1 MHPVVRDFA
10 TFFTPRL
17 APVDAAGEP
26 GTSQSWRLEVTL
38 ARVRWY
44 AVPVC
49 LLTVLI
55 FPAIPWPLLVLP
67 GPVFGLGNLGV
78 IQLLHQSQSLVRLK
92 QARGLAT
99 GLDWVATT
107 ASIGAFSHEPAI
119 ATPAVLLLM
128 VVTTTLRYG
137 IRGLI
142 GASGGALLIIAALM
156 GVQVRMHTVLD
167 LDQAAMILAS
177 WAVVLVVMLLVGIT
191 LLRSNVKRRHG
202 APPAE
207 AISAGDPPVH
217 PCNLSERERQLLP
230 LLAQSELSYQQIAG
244 LLFISPETVK
254 THVRRMGRKL
264 GVSGRENVVATA
276 RERGWLSSEKP

>member
-10 TFFTPRL
+10 TVFTPRL
-17 APVDAAGEP
+17 APVDAAGDPE
-26 GTSQSWRLEVTL
+26 TSQRRQLEVTL

-67 GPVFGLGNLGV
+67 GLVFGLGNLGV
-78 IQLLHQSQSLVRLK
+78 IQLLRRSQSPARLR

-99 GLDWVATT
+99 GIDWAATT
-107 ASIGAFSHEPAI
+107 ASIGAFSNEPAI

-167 LDQAAMILAS
+167 VNQAMMILAS
-177 WAVVLVVMLLVGIT
+177 WAVVVGVMLLVSIA
-191 LLRSNVKRRHG
+191 LLRSNAKRRHG
-202 APPAE
+202 AEPAV
-207 AISAGDPPVH
+207 AISTDDPPLH
-217 PCNLSERERQLLP
+217 LCTLSERERQLLP
-230 LLAQSELSYQQIAG
+230 LLAQSDLTYQQIAG

-264 GVSGRENVVATA
+264 GVSGRENVVAIA
-276 RERGWLSSEKP
+276 RERGWLSGEKP